1 MFKRRGVFLVFVSL
15 VMGIAAAWAANN
27 WVQSRLGP
35 SGHEAVETDTVIAA
49 AMDIPYG
56 TEIEARHVKVM
67 TLPRGTA
74 PENAIR
80 ETAQIEGMVATA
92 DVLRGEILMKDRFA
106 EHGTGSTLAALI
118 EKGMRAVTVRVDDVV
133 GVAGFLL
140 PGNRVDVLAS
150 RMDSRTRRANTE
162 TILKNLKVLA
172 VDQTAQTE
180 RNDPVVVRAVTLEMT
195 PVQSEK
201 LVKAKAEGTIQ
212 LALRNPLA
220 EEQEEEVAVEEPPAP
235 KPAPKPVV
243 RRAPVRRSPPSTTIT
258 VIRGTTVD
266 TEKSKG

>member
-1 MFKRRGVFLVFVSL
+1 MFKRRGAFLVVVSL
-15 VMGIAAAWAANN
+15 LMGIAAAWAANN
-27 WVQSRLGP
+27 WVKTRLGP
-35 SGHEAVETDTVIAA
+35 DAQQAVETDTVMAA

-56 TEIEARHVKVM
+56 TKIEARHVKVL
-67 TLPRGTA
+67 TLPKGTA

-80 ETAQIEGMVATA
+80 EAAQVEGMVATV

-106 EHGTGSTLAALI
+106 EHGAGSTLAALI
-118 EKGMRAVTVRVDDVV
+118 EKGMRAVTVRVDDVI

-150 RMDSRTRRANTE
+150 RIDSRSRRAITE

-180 RNDPVVVRAVTLEMT
+180 QNDPVVVRAVTLEMT
-195 PVQSEK
+195 PEDSEK

-220 EEQEEEVAVEEPPAP
+220 EDEAVAAEPEPE
-235 KPAPKPVV
+235 PKPVV
-243 RRAPVRRSPPSTTIT
+243 RRAPVRRAAPAPTVT

-266 TEKSKG
+266 TTKSRG

>member
-1 MFKRRGVFLVFVSL
+1 MFKRRGMFLMFVSL
-15 VMGIAAAWAANN
+15 FMGVAAAWAANN

-35 SGHEAVETDTVIAA
+35 TGQKAVETDTVIAA

-56 TEIEARHVKVM
+56 TDLEARHIKVM
-67 TLPRGTA
+67 TLPKGTA

-80 ETAQIEGMVATA
+80 DAAEVEGKVATT
-92 DVLRGEILMKDRFA
+92 DILRGEILMKDRFA

-118 EKGMRAVTVRVDDVV
+118 EKGMRAVTVRVDDVI

-150 RMDSRTRRANTE
+150 RMDQRSHRAVTE

-180 RNDPVVVRAVTLEMT
+180 KNDPVVVRAVTLEMT
-195 PVQSEK
+195 PEDSEK

-220 EEQEEEVAVEEPPAP
+220 EEEVASEHRAPPAP
-235 KPAPKPVV
+235 A
-243 RRAPVRRSPPSTTIT
+243 IT

-266 TEKSKG
+266 TSKEKG